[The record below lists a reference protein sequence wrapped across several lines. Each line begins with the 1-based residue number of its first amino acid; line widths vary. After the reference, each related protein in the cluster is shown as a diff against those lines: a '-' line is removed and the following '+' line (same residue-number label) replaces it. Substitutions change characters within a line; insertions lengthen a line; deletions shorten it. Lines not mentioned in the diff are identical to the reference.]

1 MSNRV
6 ALGAQWGDEGK
17 GKIVDLLAKSA
28 DWVARFAG
36 GANAGHT
43 VKVGGTRFALHLV
56 PTGILSPQA
65 RCLIGHGVVLDLS
78 ALFAELDGLVKAN
91 VAVEGRLFIASAAH
105 LVLPHHKLLEEQSE
119 ECRSAADKIGT
130 TMRGIGPAYADKIAR
145 RGVRAGDLL
154 EPARLSRSVTQA
166 IEYWDG
172 LTRGMLK
179 SKGCTA
185 ESVLH
190 ELQTYTPRLSPMIV
204 DGPRLLDDA
213 MQRGETILFEGAQG
227 TLLDIDFGTY
237 PYVTSSSTTVGGVC
251 TGLGVSPKAIGQII
265 GVVKAYSTRV
275 GNGPFPTEADNES
288 GKRLQTGGNEY
299 GTTTGRCRRCGWLDL
314 VALEYAVRVNG
325 ITHIAVTKLDVL
337 DAFDEIP
344 VCVAYDHLG
353 QRTSGVPFDGS
364 RLDEVKPVYRAMPG
378 WKQSTVGLSDYVDLP
393 PAAKDYLSFVC
404 DTLHVKLLMVST
416 GPERDETI
424 ICDRNPARATV

>member
-1 MSNRV
+1 MPNCV
-6 ALGAQWGDEGK
+6 VLGAQWGDEGK

-28 DWVARFAG
+28 DWVARYAG

-43 VKVGGTRFALHLV
+43 VKVGDTRFALHLV

-65 RCLIGHGVVLDLS
+65 RCLIGHGVVLDLP
-78 ALFAELDGLVKAN
+78 ALFAEIDGLVKAS
-91 VAVEGRLFIASAAH
+91 VSVEGRLFVASAAH
-105 LVLPHHKLLEEQSE
+105 LVLPHHKLLEELAE
-119 ECRSAADKIGT
+119 GCRSTNEKIGT

-154 EPARLSRSVTQA
+154 NPDRLAHSVKQA
-166 IEYWDG
+166 IEYWDS
-172 LTRGMLK
+172 LTRGTLTA
-179 SKGCTA
+179 KGCTA
-185 ESVLH
+185 ESILV
-190 ELQTYTPRLSPMIV
+190 ELQSHAARLAPMIV

-213 MQRGETILFEGAQG
+213 MRHGQTILFEGAQG

-251 TGLGVSPKAIGQII
+251 TGLGVPPSAIGKII

-275 GNGPFPTEADNES
+275 GNGPFPTEADS
-288 GKRLQTGGNEY
+288 DDGRRLQAGGNEF

-314 VALEYAVRVNG
+314 VALKYAVRVNG

-337 DAFDEIP
+337 DEFDEIP
-344 VCVAYDHLG
+344 VCVAYDHHG
-353 QRTSGVPFDGS
+353 ERATEVPLDGA
-364 RLDEVKPVYRAMPG
+364 RLDEVRPVYRMMPG
-378 WKQSTVGLSDYVDLP
+378 WKQPIVGLTDYEDLP
-393 PAAKDYLSFVC
+393 PAAKDYLTFVC
-404 DTLHVKLLMVST
+404 DTLHVKLLVVST

-424 ICDRNPARATV
+424 ICDRNAAPVAL